1 MKSTWMVSWIEEE
14 FERRREEEFQATLR
28 RPDALPLPPP
38 EATASFGERLSRV
51 ISGWLNHVPSPSA
64 ARAATIAPAPRRS
77 VAPARS
83 MSPAPAIRRRDDG
96 ATTA

>member
-28 RPDALPLPPP
+28 RPDALPLPPAEP
-38 EATASFGERLSRV
+38 TASFGERLSRV
-51 ISGWLNHVPSPSA
+51 VNGWMNHLPSASA
-64 ARAATIAPAPRRS
+64 ARAATTAPVRA
-77 VAPARS
+77 
-83 MSPAPAIRRRDDG
+83 RRRDDE